1 MPTMKLAMLTLLA
14 LPFQDPVPK
23 EPAKNLFLRSANLPG
38 VELRFVDYHWQPAIV
53 EAMASGKGDVPEARR
68 NWVYAR
74 VILNDRPLTLE
85 GKRLAVGNYGLALWP
100 NLDGKGMQVEAR
112 RVDMRDVF
120 PNLNAMAPVPRGET
134 IYRGP
139 AKFETQ
145 APLQERLSV
154 TLNEEEQGK
163 VVITLIYGN
172 RRLPLTFTR

>member
-1 MPTMKLAMLTLLA
+1 MPNLSLVLIPLLVVA
-14 LPFQDPVPK
+14 AQVPK
-23 EPAKNLFLRSANLPG
+23 EPAKDLFLRSDHVPG
-38 VELRFVDYHWQPAIV
+38 VELRFVDYHWHAALF
-53 EAMASGKGDVPEARR
+53 EAMASGKGDIPEARR
-68 NWVYAR
+68 NWVFAR
-74 VILNDRPLTLE
+74 VILDQRPLKLE
-85 GKRLAVGNYGLALWP
+85 GKLLAVGNYAVALWP
-100 NLDGKGMQVEAR
+100 NLDGKGMAVEMR

-154 TLNEEEQGK
+154 TLNEEEQSK

>member
-1 MPTMKLAMLTLLA
+1 MSTLVLAAMLGLL
-14 LPFQDPVPK
+14 LPAQATVPK
-23 EPAKNLFLRSANLPG
+23 EPAKDLFLRSASVPG
-38 VELRFVDYHWQPAIV
+38 VELRFVDYHWQPVIV
-53 EAMASGKGDVPEARR
+53 EAMASGKGGVPEARR

-74 VILNDRPLTLE
+74 LILNSRPLSLE

-120 PNLNAMAPVPRGET
+120 PDINAMAPVPRGET

-139 AKFETQ
+139 ARFE
-145 APLQERLSV
+145 AVSPLQERLSV
-154 TLNEEEQGK
+154 TLTEEGDK
-163 VVITLIYGN
+163 VLVTLVYGN